1 MSLSNLLIKLIFVSI
16 IAYITGFLIH
26 HSDSSL
32 LFTLI
37 LLLSIPFVCFIIQ
50 QPFDYILK
58 CMLFV
63 LFFMPIHYVKFLNI
77 FNIINPLT
85 ILATVLC
92 FKILHEKFIQH
103 KKSFNLTSIDYFYFM
118 FIFSALIS
126 TLSAISIFGSLNWI
140 FYSITTGYVVYKV
153 ITNLNPDSII
163 KVLKYLIL
171 LSSVCALYGFIEYFI
186 IKKNIIYGFSGYN
199 SRFVSLL
206 GHPLYNGLVYS
217 TILPI
222 SMASYFETKR
232 KRFIFSSIILLFATI
247 LSFSRGSWLAFICGL
262 ITMIILCHNK
272 IRLKLILIILFLL
285 VILGSIAPL
294 RQAVLNRIN
303 KNEADKFSSF
313 NTRIKSI
320 PIAFEIV
327 KDKPFFGGGPFNA
340 SRYKDIYAT
349 NLSLR
354 RSSFENTYLA
364 LLIDLGFVGLTLLL
378 SIYFLSLKRSLF
390 KKWSKNEYDIYRI
403 ATLSSLII
411 LLINMGTFNFDGH
424 RLFHFIT
431 WFYIG
436 INVAISNLNYHGN
449 QIFGSK
455 RLILH

>member
-1 MSLSNLLIKLIFVSI
+1 
-16 IAYITGFLIH
+16 
-26 HSDSSL
+26 
-32 LFTLI
+32 
-37 LLLSIPFVCFIIQ
+37 
-50 QPFDYILK
+50 
-58 CMLFV
+58 MLFV
-63 LFFMPIHYVKFLNI
+63 LFFIPFERVKFLNI
-77 FNIINPLT
+77 FNVINPLT
-85 ILATVLC
+85 ILAAVLC

-103 KKSFNLTSIDYFYFM
+103 KKSFNLTSIDYLYFM

-126 TLSAISIFGSLNWI
+126 TLSAISILGSLNWI
-140 FYSITTGYVVYKV
+140 IYSITTGYVVYKI

-247 LSFSRGSWLAFICGL
+247 LTFSRGSWLAFICGL

-285 VILGSIAPL
+285 LTLGSIVPL

-303 KNEADKFSSF
+303 KNESEKFSSF
-313 NTRIKSI
+313 NARKKSI

-327 KDKPFFGGGPFNA
+327 KDKPIFGGGPFN
-340 SRYKDIYAT
+340 STRYKDLYAT
-349 NLSLR
+349 NLILR
-354 RSSFENTYLA
+354 KCAFENSYLA
-364 LLIDLGFVGLTLLL
+364 HLVDLGFVGFALLML
-378 SIYFLSLKRSLF
+378 IYFLVLKKSLF
-390 KKWSKNEYDIYRI
+390 TKWNKNEYATYRI

-411 LLINMGTFNFDGH
+411 LLINMATFNFDGS
-424 RLFHFIT
+424 RTFHFIT

-436 INVAISNLNYHGN
+436 LNVALSNFNYDRTNRYIANPLKMLKN
-449 QIFGSK
+449 QI
-455 RLILH
+455 